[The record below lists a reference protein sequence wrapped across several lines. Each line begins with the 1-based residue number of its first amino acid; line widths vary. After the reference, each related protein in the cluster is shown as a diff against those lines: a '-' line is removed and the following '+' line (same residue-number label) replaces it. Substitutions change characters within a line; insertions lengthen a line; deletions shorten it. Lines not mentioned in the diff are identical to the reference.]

1 MTIPFSFEKKR
12 NSIEK
17 MSGLVDVV
25 TADIVPTVSSEETKA
40 TAIVPETI
48 TSESSVAIGETTI
61 PSEPEKTVIVEEQQ
75 EQPPSQ
81 PREELEIV
89 QKANDDDEVI
99 GDVVD
104 QFDKAV
110 TLNPQNTSSLQQ
122 IQAVPSHLSAGI
134 ISSYRFFPLFLT
146 DF

>member
-1 MTIPFSFEKKR
+1 M
-12 NSIEK
+12 
-17 MSGLVDVV
+17 DVV

-48 TSESSVAIGETTI
+48 TSESSGGIGETTI
-61 PSEPEKTVIVEEQQ
+61 PSELEKTVIVEEQQ
-75 EQPPSQ
+75 EQPPQ

-134 ISSYRFFPLFLT
+134 
-146 DF
+146 